1 MVNIIR
7 EDQFERC
14 FEMVMSLWPQDC
26 RVGLQESKYVAELG
40 YRESYSLYLDIQQE
54 VMDHMEDGDRRFLQ
68 GVQYGV
74 FEVVSILCRTTSVK
88 SVSRDCIDK
97 KFGRYLTS
105 HHAGRWCSQKGVR
118 STFFTIK
125 ENNMCKQWTAVFSF
139 VALVFSLVSAFSASK
154 ALAENHYTHF
164 Y

>member
-97 KFGRYLTS
+97 QEVREVLNQS
-105 HHAGRWCSQKGVR
+105 PRWQV
-118 STFFTIK
+118 
-125 ENNMCKQWTAVFSF
+125 V
-139 VALVFSLVSAFSASK
+139 
-154 ALAENHYTHF
+154 
-164 Y
+164 